1 MIGRARILDKTVET
15 KATWEF
21 AETWRGPKTPQGHRN
36 RSSGSILLTSPRRK
50 DFSDIVVPLP
60 PSLPYC
66 STHCVSIV
74 HTYTNFECKHGHIYC
89 VKIGSL
95 HKASFYKNKVLRVM

>member
-1 MIGRARILDKTVET
+1 MIGRARSLDKTVET

-50 DFSDIVVPLP
+50 DFSNITVPLP
-60 PSLPYC
+60 PSPTVPHIVYQLYIRMQTL
-66 STHCVSIV
+66 SVSMD
-74 HTYTNFECKHGHIYC
+74 IYN
-89 VKIGSL
+89 V
-95 HKASFYKNKVLRVM
+95 